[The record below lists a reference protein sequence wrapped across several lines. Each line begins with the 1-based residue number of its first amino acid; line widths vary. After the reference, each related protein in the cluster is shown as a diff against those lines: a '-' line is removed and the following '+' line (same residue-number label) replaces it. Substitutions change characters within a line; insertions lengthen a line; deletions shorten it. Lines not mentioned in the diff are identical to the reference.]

1 MNIRFVIVLLILSIE
16 LYAQKNGLVLSGGGA
31 PGVVHIG
38 VIKAL
43 EENGIPIDYITGTS
57 IGALVGGLYAS
68 GMSPDD
74 MISFFKS
81 TEFKKWKRIDVKFQK
96 NTIIPYRIINSVRI
110 QNSLEKLTQQA
121 VLQSK
126 GNFDSLFVPF
136 RCVASDIHNKRPYI
150 FEQGN
155 LATAIR
161 ASMSYPFLFEAT
173 VVDSLL
179 LFDGG
184 IYNNFPTDIMMQS
197 FSPNFIIGSVV
208 AYNPPKATTADIIM
222 QLQNMIVHDTNYSI
236 PDSLGV
242 SFNFDLKN
250 ISVFDFSDIDGLVKI
265 GYEQT
270 LKQLATIKQRIA
282 RIQALNVTQQ
292 KRQMYMQKKT
302 ATTFPCPD
310 RYVIQ

>member
-1 MNIRFVIVLLILSIE
+1 M
-16 LYAQKNGLVLSGGGA
+16 
-31 PGVVHIG
+31 
-38 VIKAL
+38 
-43 EENGIPIDYITGTS
+43 
-57 IGALVGGLYAS
+57 VGGLYAS

-81 TEFKKWKRIDVKFQK
+81 TEFKKWRRIDVKFQK

-184 IYNNFPTDIMMQS
+184 IYNNFPTDIMMQN